1 MSELG
6 KLILYNVMWFVGWG
20 LVVASNW
27 MEILVDNPGKPISS
41 GAFGWGVALTVL
53 YVVGVVGRVTALAS
67 RAHGLLQ

>member
-20 LVVASNW
+20 LVVAANW

-41 GAFGWGVALTVL
+41 GTLGWAVALTVL
-53 YVVGVVGRVTALAS
+53 YVVGVVARVASLTS
-67 RAHGLLQ
+67 RAQGLLQ

>member
-20 LVVASNW
+20 LVVAANW
-27 MEILVDNPGKPISS
+27 METLMDNPGKPISS
-41 GAFGWGVALTVL
+41 GPFGWAVALTVL
-53 YVVGVVGRVTALAS
+53 YVVGVAARVTALAS

>member
-20 LVVASNW
+20 LVVAANW

-41 GAFGWGVALTVL
+41 GPFGWAVALTVL
-53 YVVGVVGRVTALAS
+53 YVVGVVARVASLAS
-67 RAHGLLQ
+67 RAQGLLQ